1 MAVGLFYYFGSC
13 TCSFLGAGLGSQP
26 MLHGAKFALCQPHG
40 PYICH
45 GPITCQHECVLVA
58 GPARAPEF
66 LQYWMLLLCCVVVM
80 SSLSPV
86 IHNSSIVQQPG
97 MICTTKSRALEHDAA
112 ITLYPFLVNQELLS
126 SVCSVH
132 TCGALTTN
140 ISEVQQLLL
149 SSMIRLVNC
158 MK

>member
-1 MAVGLFYYFGSC
+1 
-13 TCSFLGAGLGSQP
+13 
-26 MLHGAKFALCQPHG
+26 
-40 PYICH
+40 
-45 GPITCQHECVLVA
+45 
-58 GPARAPEF
+58 
-66 LQYWMLLLCCVVVM
+66 
-80 SSLSPV
+80 
-86 IHNSSIVQQPG
+86 
-97 MICTTKSRALEHDAA
+97 
-112 ITLYPFLVNQELLS
+112 LVNQELLS